1 MNHRLFKAASVLAIL
16 TLTAATLT
24 ACSSATSQTRI
35 LQVTQAAD
43 ACTFGAT
50 SIEAGLIKFSVT
62 NESENTNEFYLLAAD
77 KTTVLGEI
85 ESVAA
90 ATTRTMLKTLEAGE
104 YFGRCKTSAGK
115 TIAYVPFTVSGDL
128 AAELAE
134 TPAER
139 KVSDAYA
146 AWVTQQAQD
155 LLDGTRAF
163 AAAVKAG
170 NVALA
175 KSLYDKTR
183 WHWEA
188 IEPVAESFGDL
199 DPILDAREG
208 DLEPGTPWTGW
219 HALEK
224 QLWITGLQAD
234 ATTLADGLVANTAE
248 LVERIPTVRF
258 NVLDMANGSKALLDE
273 VATGKI
279 TGEEERYSRTDLVD
293 FAANIHG
300 ARKIVTLVSPL
311 FTNQDDKTY
320 LGDLLARF
328 DELEAALFMHSADA
342 SADKSKYVAFVSYD
356 ELTADQISDLAFLVE
371 GVSEPIALLATKI
384 SSQS

>member
-1 MNHRLFKAASVLAIL
+1 MNHRLFKAAVALAIL
-16 TLTAATLT
+16 PLAAATLT
-24 ACSSATSQTRI
+24 ACSSATNQTRT
-35 LQVTQAAD
+35 LEVTQTED
-43 ACTFGAT
+43 ACNFGST
-50 SIEAGLIKFSVT
+50 SIEAGLIKFVVT

-90 ATTRTMLKTLEAGE
+90 STTRTMLKTLEAGE
-104 YFGRCKTSAGK
+104 YFGRCKSSSGK
-115 TIAYVPFTVSGDL
+115 TIAHVSFTVSGDL
-128 AAELAE
+128 AADLVE
-134 TPAER
+134 TAAER

-146 AWVTQQAQD
+146 AWVKKQAEA

-175 KSLYDKTR
+175 KSLYGKTR

-234 ATTLADGLVANTAE
+234 AKTLADGLVANTTE
-248 LVERIPTVRF
+248 LVGRIPSVRF

-300 ARKIVTLVSPL
+300 ARKIVTLVAPL
-311 FTNQDDKTY
+311 LESSDEKAF
-320 LGDLLARF
+320 LADLLARF
-328 DELEAALFMHSADA
+328 DELEAALFTHAIDSSAA
-342 SADKSKYVAFVSYD
+342 NTAYTAFVGYD
-356 ELTADQISDLAFLVE
+356 ALTADEIADLAFLVE
-371 GVSEPIALLATKI
+371 GVSEPIAQLATKI
-384 SSQS
+384 TNKD